1 MGHKQRTLSLEGVTL
16 KETNLSFG
24 SVSTSVI
31 PQDSDEAE
39 KEFLLCSGEKK
50 MGPNQLFLV
59 WCLIMVEM
67 SFSLNT
73 NNFFLVSEKN
83 RSQILLIGISDGTNM
98 VIYHVLII
106 EKSERKFFN

>member
-1 MGHKQRTLSLEGVTL
+1 MGHKQRTLSLDGVTL

-39 KEFLLCSGEKK
+39 KAFLLCSGEKK

-59 WCLIMVEM
+59 WCLIMVEI

-73 NNFFLVSEKN
+73 NNFFLVSEKKQVSDPAD
-83 RSQILLIGISDGTNM
+83 RDIGWHQHGHISC
-98 VIYHVLII
+98 
-106 EKSERKFFN
+106 FNH